1 MSTYELFCFNKLT
14 NTKSQLKKSSPTN
27 FSKFRKP
34 TNSKSQK
41 PANYQLFSL
50 NQGGD
55 RPPLD
60 SHLSQPCKTVSV
72 TRSLHSVARTPP
84 EYQEPVLWNTSFP
97 TGDPRHGRH
106 ASRSTGGVCSE
117 TRAPGNFRSP
127 RPGTSVSPSSR
138 NNHSGT
144 RTRELKRDRRGEWE
158 RRGK

>member
-1 MSTYELFCFNKLT
+1 MQDDGSVVSFSNQIREQGRTGGGIMVKKPFTNQATKLRNLSTFQVTYQLQKNLQPTNFQKSSTYEFFCFNKLT

-60 SHLSQPCKTVSV
+60 SHLSQPWT
-72 TRSLHSVARTPP
+72 
-84 EYQEPVLWNTSFP
+84 
-97 TGDPRHGRH
+97 
-106 ASRSTGGVCSE
+106 
-117 TRAPGNFRSP
+117 NF
-127 RPGTSVSPSSR
+127 
-138 NNHSGT
+138 
-144 RTRELKRDRRGEWE
+144 L
-158 RRGK
+158 